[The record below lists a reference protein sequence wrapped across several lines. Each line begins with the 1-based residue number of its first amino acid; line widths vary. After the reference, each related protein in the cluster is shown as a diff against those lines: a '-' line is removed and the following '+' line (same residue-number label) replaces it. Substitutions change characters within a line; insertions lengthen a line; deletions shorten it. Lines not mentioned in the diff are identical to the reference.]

1 MRSMENPLISIIV
14 ITYNSAKYVL
24 ETLESVRRQ
33 TYSNI
38 ELIITDDGSTDNT
51 VEICRGWLSE
61 AGKHFSRAELITS
74 SCNTGIPANANRGYK
89 IAQGKWIKGIA
100 GDDVLKE
107 DAIEQFLKKYDGD
120 CYIVATS
127 YQELLVKSNG
137 EYVYPDKIFPSKK
150 DIAVYRLP
158 VEKQYKKILW
168 YCFVPAPTTFLRRD
182 LFEKVGYFDEQ
193 YYLMEDWPFWLKC
206 IERGYKIDFLPIVT
220 IYYRKH
226 IKSVSSMNMQTF
238 YNERFYQTKQ
248 SFIQQEICPK
258 MSKWNLLFWEDY
270 FVMTFKHFMLY
281 SILKNKRNKLTC
293 LFSPILSLF
302 SLVQCYV
309 KICKL
314 ISKNKIKIA

>member
-1 MRSMENPLISIIV
+1 MENPLISIIV

-120 CYIVATS
+120 CYLVATS

-137 EYVYPDKIFPSKK
+137 EYVCSDEIFPSKK

-220 IYYRKH
+220 VYYRRYQE
-226 IKSVSSMNMQTF
+226 SVTGHNSTIF
-238 YNERFYQTKQ
+238 YNESFYQIEQ
-248 SFIQQEICPK
+248 SFIKEKIYPRV
-258 MSKWNLLFWEDY
+258 SAFNLLYWNDQLIIK
-270 FVMTFKHFMLY
+270 FKHFVLH
-281 SILKNKRNKLTC
+281 SILRNRRSVITRFVALCISLMSPYQVKRIVSRI
-293 LFSPILSLF
+293 FSKCS
-302 SLVQCYV
+302 
-309 KICKL
+309 
-314 ISKNKIKIA
+314 